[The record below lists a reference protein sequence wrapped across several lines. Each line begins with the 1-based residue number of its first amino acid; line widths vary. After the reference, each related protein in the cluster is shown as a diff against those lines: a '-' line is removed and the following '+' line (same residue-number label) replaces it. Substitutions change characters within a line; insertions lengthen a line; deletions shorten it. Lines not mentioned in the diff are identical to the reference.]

1 MAAPDEITGTPAAAR
16 PAKGHARLPHTA
28 DVCIEAWAPTAQEC
42 YEEAVAAFV
51 GIFAA
56 VTGASTGHPRP
67 FHVGPGSPELLL
79 ILLLDE
85 VLLAVDVEG
94 LVPHTVH
101 IEPPRQRQPRR
112 RVHPGAGRRGHSGR
126 IGRERRL
133 PRRFAVRD
141 PGRSL
146 EVPSHRGRLTL
157 GSAPG
162 QARGRVA
169 L

>member
-101 IEPPRQRQPRR
+101 IEPPGSDSLDGVFTLVPVDEITAVGSVAKGVSHEGLLFGTQD
-112 RVHPGAGRRGHSGR
+112 GRWRC
-126 IGRERRL
+126 
-133 PRRFAVRD
+133 
-141 PGRSL
+141 
-146 EVPSHRGRLTL
+146 
-157 GSAPG
+157 
-162 QARGRVA
+162 QAIVDV
-169 L
+169 